1 MFDSLYTFKG
11 KHADM
16 VIALTG
22 KFSLAA
28 ENGDDIKKHAL
39 FDRNYDVYLLAPI
52 IGFLYRRKANIDT
65 SESNSTTKV
74 FAEIIMRNID
84 DLRFNYQI
92 IMLLDKENEPNSEAR
107 IEKAFRG
114 TENKDDELLYNS
126 YVLGGVEVLYEKLIK
141 SANTADDYINNLYDF
156 LDEFYSRYNEDL
168 DIEGILELARK
179 NTL

>member
-1 MFDSLYTFKG
+1 MFDSIYTFKG

-16 VIALTG
+16 ITALTS
-22 KFSLAA
+22 KFTLAD
-28 ENGDDIKKHAL
+28 EDGDNIKKHAL

-52 IGFLYRRKANIDT
+52 IGFLYRRKSDVDT
-65 SESNSTTKV
+65 TDLNNTTKV
-74 FAEIIMRNID
+74 FAEIIMKNTD
-84 DLRFNYQI
+84 DLQFNFQI
-92 IMLLDKENEPNSEAR
+92 IMLLDKENEPNPEAR

-114 TENKDDELLYNS
+114 IENKDDELLYDK
-126 YVLGGVEVLYEKLIK
+126 YVLGGVEVLYEKLIQ
-141 SANTADDYINNLYDF
+141 SANTPDDYINNLYEF